1 MEPIEQRGRILVIDD
16 NRLNRIKLARALE
29 QLGQTAE
36 LAESGREGLEMLRRA
51 PYDIVLLDL
60 AMPDM
65 DGFEVLQAIR
75 DDANLR
81 HIVVLIVSA
90 MDELDT
96 IVRSIEMGAEGYIF
110 KPFSPV
116 LLRARIETS
125 LEKKKLRDLERAYL
139 QQELMLRQSERLIT
153 LGKLSAGVAH
163 ELNNPAAAAQR
174 SASQLL
180 ATIDQAQQARL
191 KLSRRGLSPDQE
203 AALFTLWQ
211 QSARRIETPLQMDA
225 LERSDLEDEVEQW
238 LEENEIDDSWAHIA
252 DLVALGHTP
261 TSLAGLAQMFDQAQ
275 LAHVIAWLCASFALS
290 SLATEI
296 NDAATRISGIVKA
309 LKSYSYMDQ
318 APMQQI
324 DIHEGLE
331 DTLTMLRHKLRDG
344 VTIEREYADG
354 LPRIDAYGSELNQVW
369 TNLIDNAI
377 AAMDGDGCLTLRTR
391 GEDGWVVV
399 TVQDTG
405 AGIPETIQAK
415 IYDPFF
421 TTKPQG
427 EGTGLGL
434 NLSHNIVVQ
443 KHRGEISVKS
453 SPGDTSFE
461 VRLPIRHEHHHPA

>member
-16 NRLNRIKLARALE
+16 NRLNRLKLARALE

-36 LAESGREGLEMLRRA
+36 LAESGREGLEMLRRD
-51 PYDIVLLDL
+51 PFDIVLLDL

-139 QQELMLRQSERLIT
+139 QQELMLRQSDKLIT

-180 ATIDQAQQARL
+180 TTIDQAQQARL
-191 KLSRRGLSPDQE
+191 ELSRGGLSPDQE
-203 AALFTLWQ
+203 ATLFTLWQ
-211 QSARRIETPLQMDA
+211 QSADRIKEPLHMDA

-238 LEENEIDDSWAHIA
+238 LEDNEINDSWAHIA

-261 TSLAGLAQMFDQAQ
+261 TSLAGLAQMFDQEQ
-275 LAHVIAWLCASFALS
+275 LTHVIAWLCASYALS
-290 SLATEI
+290 SLAGEI

-324 DIHEGLE
+324 DVHEGLE
-331 DTLTMLRHKLRDG
+331 DTLTMLRHKLKDG
-344 VTIEREYADG
+344 VTVEREYTDG

-377 AAMDGDGCLTLRTR
+377 AAMDGGGCLTLRTR
-391 GEDGWVVV
+391 GEGR
-399 TVQDTG
+399 
-405 AGIPETIQAK
+405 
-415 IYDPFF
+415 
-421 TTKPQG
+421 
-427 EGTGLGL
+427 LGRRDR
-434 NLSHNIVVQ
+434 SGY
-443 KHRGEISVKS
+443 RGGDSRGHSGRRSMIRSLRQNRRVKAL
-453 SPGDTSFE
+453 DW
-461 VRLPIRHEHHHPA
+461 A

>member
-16 NRLNRIKLARALE
+16 NRLNRLKLARALE

-36 LAESGREGLEMLRRA
+36 LAENGHEGLEMLRRD
-51 PYDIVLLDL
+51 PFDIVLLDL

-65 DGFEVLQAIR
+65 DGFEVLEAIR
-75 DDANLR
+75 NDANLR
-81 HIVVLIVSA
+81 HLVVLIVSA

-139 QQELMLRQSERLIT
+139 QQELMLRQSDKLIT

-180 ATIDQAQQARL
+180 STIDQAQQARL
-191 KLSRRGLSPDQE
+191 ELSRGGLSPDQE
-203 AALFTLWQ
+203 ATLFTLWQ
-211 QSARRIETPLQMDA
+211 QSADRIKEPLHMDA

-238 LEENEIDDSWAHIA
+238 LEDNEINDSWSHIA

-261 TSLAGLAQMFDQAQ
+261 TSLAGLAQMFNQEQ
-275 LAHVIAWLCASFALS
+275 LTHVIAWLCASYALS
-290 SLATEI
+290 SLAAEI
-296 NDAATRISGIVKA
+296 NDATTRISGIVKA

-324 DIHEGLE
+324 DVHEGLD
-331 DTLTMLRHKLRDG
+331 DTLTMLRHKLKDG
-344 VTIEREYADG
+344 VTVEREYTDG

-377 AAMDGDGCLTLRTR
+377 AAMDGGGCLTLRTR
-391 GEDGWVVV
+391 GEGDWVVV

-405 AGIPETIQAK
+405 AGIPEAIQAK

-443 KHRGEISVKS
+443 KHRGKISVKS

>member
-16 NRLNRIKLARALE
+16 NRLNRLKLARALE

-36 LAESGREGLEMLRRA
+36 LAENGHEGLEMLRRD
-51 PYDIVLLDL
+51 PFDIVLLDL

-75 DDANLR
+75 DDTNLR

-180 ATIDQAQQARL
+180 TTIDQAQQARL
-191 KLSRRGLSPDQE
+191 ELSRGGLSPDQE

-211 QSARRIETPLQMDA
+211 QSADRIKEPLHLDA
-225 LERSDLEDEVEQW
+225 LDRSDLEDEVEQW
-238 LEENEIDDSWAHIA
+238 LDNNEIDGCWAFIS

-261 TSLAGLAQMFDQAQ
+261 TTLTELAHVFNREQ
-275 LAHVIAWLCASFALS
+275 LASVIAWLCASYALS
-290 SLATEI
+290 SLAGEI
-296 NDAATRISGIVKA
+296 NDATTRISGIVKA

-324 DIHEGLE
+324 DVHEGLE
-331 DTLTMLRHKLRDG
+331 DTLTMLRHKLKDG
-344 VTIEREYADG
+344 VTVEREYTDG

-377 AAMDGDGCLTLRTR
+377 AAMDGGGCLTLRTR
-391 GEDGWVVV
+391 GEGDWVVV

-405 AGIPETIQAK
+405 AGIPEAIQAK

-443 KHRGEISVKS
+443 KHRGKISVKS